1 MPILPIDTGRYGSAE
16 IRRIFDEENKLQK
29 WLDVEAAIAQAQA
42 TVGDIPKS
50 AAEEI
55 AKNANT
61 KVVTLARTRE
71 IEKETRHDLMS
82 TVLALSEA
90 CSGEGKRYVHYGL
103 TSNDI
108 EDTATGLMFKQA
120 FEIVQKNLGE
130 LEANLRRLVRKYR
143 DQLVAART
151 HGRHAGVITFGLK
164 LAVWL
169 EEIERHQSRMKQV
182 RERALVGKV
191 LGIVGN
197 GAGLGANALKIQEK
211 ALTKLGLKHADLVTQ
226 VIQRDIHAE
235 VVCYL
240 ALLGSSLDKFA
251 TEIRNLQRS
260 EISEVMEPFERE
272 KQVGSSALPSKR
284 NPELS
289 ERVSSLAKLMR
300 GLVIP
305 ALENVP
311 MWHERDLSNSA
322 NERFIFP
329 MSFIL
334 TEEMLRLT
342 NRVLKG
348 LEVLPDNMKKNL
360 ELSQGLLL
368 AERVVGFL
376 VEAGVPRQEA
386 HDKVR
391 KISIRALDNAIPFSK
406 ALREDA
412 FVSKKLKPKDI
423 RDALDYESYLGST
436 YQLINSALKKSNG
449 ISPQLLGRVAFDL

>member
-1 MPILPIDTGRYGSAE
+1 MPILPIDTGRYGSPE
-16 IRRIFDEENKLQK
+16 MRSVFDEENRVQK

-42 TVGDIPKS
+42 SVGDIPRE

-55 AKNANT
+55 ARCANT
-61 KVVTLARTRE
+61 KTVTLERTKA
-71 IEKETRHDLMS
+71 IEKEARHDLMS
-82 TVLALSEA
+82 MVLALSEA

-103 TSNDI
+103 TSSDI

-120 FEIVQKNLGE
+120 FDIVRKNLDE
-130 LEANLRRLVRKYR
+130 LGANLRRLVRKYR

-151 HGRHAGVITFGLK
+151 HGQHAGVITFGLK

-169 EEIERHQSRMKQV
+169 EEIERHQTRIKQV

-191 LGIVGN
+191 LGLVGN
-197 GAGLGANALKIQEK
+197 GAGLGSHALKIQER
-211 ALTKLGLKHADLVTQ
+211 ALAKLGLKPAGLVTQ
-226 VIQRDIHAE
+226 IVQRDIHAE
-235 VVCYL
+235 VVCCL

-251 TEIRNLQRS
+251 TEIRNLQRG

-289 ERVSSLAKLMR
+289 ERVSSLAKLTR

-334 TEEMLRLT
+334 TEEMLRLM

-348 LEVLPDNMKKNL
+348 LEILPDKMRKNL

-368 AERVVGFL
+368 AERVVNFL

-386 HDKVR
+386 HDRVR
-391 KISIRALDNAIPFSK
+391 KASMRALDNHTPFAK
-406 ALREDA
+406 TLQEDV
-412 FVSKKLKPKDI
+412 FISRKFKPKEI
-423 RDALDYESYLGST
+423 REALDYKSYLGVT
-436 YQLINSALKKSNG
+436 DQLISTALRS
-449 ISPQLLGRVAFDL
+449 

>member
-1 MPILPIDTGRYGSAE
+1 MPILPIDTGRYGSPE
-16 IRRIFDEENKLQK
+16 MRSIFDEENRLQK
-29 WLDVEAAIAQAQA
+29 WLDVESAIAQAQA
-42 TVGDIPKS
+42 SVGDIPRE

-61 KVVTLARTRE
+61 KIVTLERTKAV
-71 IEKETRHDLMS
+71 EKETRHDLMS
-82 TVLALSEA
+82 MVLALSEA

-211 ALTKLGLKHADLVTQ
+211 ALTKLGLKPADLVTQ

-289 ERVSSLAKLMR
+289 ERVSSLAKLTR

-334 TEEMLRLT
+334 TEEMLRLM

-348 LEVLPDNMKKNL
+348 LEILPGNMRKNL

-368 AERVVGFL
+368 AERVVNFL
-376 VEAGVPRQEA
+376 VGAGVPRQEA
-386 HDKVR
+386 HDRVR
-391 KISIRALDNAIPFSK
+391 KVSMRALDNHIPFAES
-406 ALREDA
+406 LEEDV
-412 FVSKKLKPKDI
+412 FISRKLKPKEI
-423 RDALDYESYLGST
+423 GEALDYKSYIGVT
-436 YQLINSALKKSNG
+436 NQLISTAL
-449 ISPQLLGRVAFDL
+449 RR

>member
-42 TVGDIPKS
+42 SVGDIPRV

-82 TVLALSEA
+82 TVLALSED
-90 CSGEGKRYVHYGL
+90 CSGDGRRYVHYGL

-108 EDTATGLMFKQA
+108 EDTATALLFKEAFGLIDEQLGQL
-120 FEIVQKNLGE
+120 EDNLK
-130 LEANLRRLVRKYR
+130 RMVRKYR
-143 DQLVAART
+143 NQLVAART

-169 EEIERHQSRMKQV
+169 EETRRHQQRLRQV

-197 GAGLGANALKIQEK
+197 GAGLGKNALKIQQV
-211 ALTKLGLKHADLVTQ
+211 ALTRLGLKPAGLVTQ
-226 VIQRDIHAE
+226 VVQRDLHAE
-235 VVCYL
+235 VICFL

-260 EISEVMEPFERE
+260 EISEVMEPFEKE

-289 ERVSSLAKLMR
+289 ERVSSMAKLMR

-305 ALENVP
+305 ALENIP
-311 MWHERDLSNSA
+311 LWHERDISNSA
-322 NERFIFP
+322 SERFIFP

-334 TEEMLRLT
+334 VDEMLRLVT
-342 NRVLKG
+342 RVLDG
-348 LEVLPDNMKKNL
+348 LEVLPDNMERNL
-360 ELSQGLLL
+360 ELSQGALL
-368 AERVVGFL
+368 AERIVNL
-376 VEAGVPRQEA
+376 MVETGVPRQDA
-386 HDKVR
+386 HERIR
-391 KISIRALDNAIPFSK
+391 KISIRALDNKIPFSK
-406 ALREDA
+406 LLLEDK
-412 FVSKKLKPKDI
+412 FISKRLKPKEI
-423 RDALDYESYLGST
+423 KEALDYRTYLGVT
-436 YQLINSALKKSNG
+436 RELVNSALKE
-449 ISPQLLGRVAFDL
+449 

>member
-1 MPILPIDTGRYGSAE
+1 MPILPIDTGRYGSPE
-16 IRRIFDEENKLQK
+16 MRSIFDEENRLQK
-29 WLDVEAAIAQAQA
+29 WLDVEAAIALAQA
-42 TVGDIPKS
+42 AVGDIPKE
-50 AAEEI
+50 AADEI
-55 AKNANT
+55 ARNANT
-61 KVVTLARTRE
+61 KTVTLARTKA

-82 TVLALSEA
+82 MVIALTEA
-90 CSGEGKRYVHYGL
+90 CSGDGKRFVHYGL
-103 TSNDI
+103 TSYDI
-108 EDTATGLMFKQA
+108 EDTATGLMFKEA
-120 FEIVQKNLGE
+120 FSLIQENLDE
-130 LEANLRRLVRKYR
+130 VHNNLRRMVRKYR
-143 DQLVAART
+143 DQLVVART

-169 EEIERHQSRMKQV
+169 EEVERHQTRMKQV

-197 GAGLGANALKIQEK
+197 GAGLGQNALKVQDR
-211 ALTKLGLKHADLVTQ
+211 ALSRLGLKPAGLVTQ
-226 VIQRDIHAE
+226 IVQRDNHAE
-235 VVCYL
+235 VISFL

-251 TEIRNLQRS
+251 TEIRNLQRA

-289 ERVSSLAKLMR
+289 ERVSSLAKLTR

-305 ALENVP
+305 AFENVP

-348 LEVLPDNMKKNL
+348 LEVIPENMKKNL
-360 ELSQGLLL
+360 ESSQGLLL
-368 AERVVGFL
+368 AERVVKFL

-386 HDKVR
+386 HDRVR
-391 KISIRALDNAIPFSK
+391 KVSLRALDNRIPFAK

-423 RDALDYESYLGST
+423 REALDYESYLGST
-436 YQLINSALKKSNG
+436 DQLINSALKN
-449 ISPQLLGRVAFDL
+449 

>member
-42 TVGDIPKS
+42 LVGDIPRV

-55 AKNANT
+55 ARNANT
-61 KVVTLARTRE
+61 RVVTLARTKE

-82 TVLALSEA
+82 MVLALSEA
-90 CSGEGKRYVHYGL
+90 CSGDGRRYVHYGL
-103 TSNDI
+103 TSYDI
-108 EDTATGLMFKQA
+108 EDTATALLFKEAFGLIEEQLGQL
-120 FEIVQKNLGE
+120 EDNLK
-130 LEANLRRLVRKYR
+130 RMVRKYR
-143 DQLVAART
+143 HQLVAART

-169 EEIERHQSRMKQV
+169 EETRRHQRRLKQV
-182 RERALVGKV
+182 KERAQVGKV

-197 GAGLGANALKIQEK
+197 GAGLGKNALKIQQI
-211 ALTKLGLKHADLVTQ
+211 ALTRLGLKPAGLVTQ
-226 VIQRDIHAE
+226 VVQRDVHAE
-235 VVCYL
+235 VICFL
-240 ALLGSSLDKFA
+240 ALLGCSLDKFA

-289 ERVSSLAKLMR
+289 ERVSSLAKLTR
-300 GLVIP
+300 GLVVP
-305 ALENVP
+305 ALENVSL
-311 MWHERDLSNSA
+311 WHERDLSNSA

-334 TEEMLRLT
+334 VEEMLRLM

-348 LEVLPDNMKKNL
+348 LEVFPENMRKNL
-360 ELSQGLLL
+360 EVSQGLLL
-368 AERVVGFL
+368 AERVVNSL

-391 KISIRALDNAIPFSK
+391 KVSMRAIDNRIPFSK
-406 ALREDA
+406 ALQEDT
-412 FVSKKLKPKDI
+412 FVSKKLKSKDI
-423 RDALDYESYLGST
+423 RAALDYESYLGST
-436 YQLINSALKKSNG
+436 YQLIDLALRK
-449 ISPQLLGRVAFDL
+449 

>member
-90 CSGEGKRYVHYGL
+90 CSGDGRRYVHYGL

-108 EDTATGLMFKQA
+108 EDTATALLFKEAFGLIEEQLGQL
-120 FEIVQKNLGE
+120 EDNLK
-130 LEANLRRLVRKYR
+130 RMVRKYR
-143 DQLVAART
+143 NQLVAART

-169 EEIERHQSRMKQV
+169 EETRRHQQRLRQV

-197 GAGLGANALKIQEK
+197 GAGLGKNALKIQQI
-211 ALTKLGLKHADLVTQ
+211 ALTRLGLKPAGLVTQ
-226 VIQRDIHAE
+226 VVQRDLHAE
-235 VVCYL
+235 VICFL

-289 ERVSSLAKLMR
+289 ERVSSLAKLVR
-300 GLVIP
+300 GLVVP
-305 ALENVP
+305 ALENVSL
-311 MWHERDLSNSA
+311 WHERDLSNSA

-334 TEEMLRLT
+334 VEEMLRLM

-348 LEVLPDNMKKNL
+348 LEVFPENMRKNL
-360 ELSQGLLL
+360 EVSQGLLL
-368 AERVVGFL
+368 AERVVNSL

-391 KISIRALDNAIPFSK
+391 KVSMRAIDDRIPFSK
-406 ALREDA
+406 ALQEDT

-423 RDALDYESYLGST
+423 RAALDYESYLGST
-436 YQLINSALKKSNG
+436 YQLIDLALRK
-449 ISPQLLGRVAFDL
+449 